1 VSQGLAFGPFLFTKG
16 GGSLNLHAELF
27 DGLRKAWAAYIQ
39 PIQRHQ
45 KQDDPKGG
53 RKMQRKLVLLGTIIA
68 IMLVTVPLAQ
78 AITFGQPDDDA
89 HPNVGAMIV
98 EDRDGIFLYC
108 SGTLI
113 APDVFLTASHC
124 TVAAA
129 FYGADPHDVWVT
141 FDPVYNSSAT
151 LHRGTYFINPN
162 YGHDMHDLHDV
173 AVIILDTPIPSTAE
187 DSENG
192 IDPAQLPPA
201 GLLDSM
207 KKAHE
212 LKGRKFVTVG
222 YGRLR
227 DDKTGGPHAI
237 GGAGERYNAE
247 QTFQAL
253 KPFWLQISM
262 NPSTGNGGT
271 CYGDSGGPHFLD
283 GTDMVVSLTVTGDA
297 WCRATDVTY
306 RLDTESAR
314 NYLQQFV
321 DLP

>member
-1 VSQGLAFGPFLFTKG
+1 MKEFTAHKRLA
-16 GGSLNLHAELF
+16 
-27 DGLRKAWAAYIQ
+27 IC
-39 PIQRHQ
+39 
-45 KQDDPKGG
+45 
-53 RKMQRKLVLLGTIIA
+53 LVVAILL
-68 IMLVTVPLAQ
+68 LVVVIPAL
-78 AITFGQPDDDA
+78 AITFGEPDGDN

-98 EDRDGIFLYC
+98 KEPDGEYYLYC

-129 FYGADPHDVWVT
+129 AYGADPHDVYVT
-141 FDPVYNSSAT
+141 FDPIYDEDAT
-151 LHRGTYFINPN
+151 LHQGTYDINPN

-173 AVIILDTPIPSTAE
+173 AVIILDEPIPSTE
-187 DSENG
+187 

-201 GLLDSM
+201 GLLDDL
-207 KKAHE
+207 KKSHQ
-212 LKGRKFVTVG
+212 LKGQEFVTVG

-227 DDKTGGPHAI
+227 NEKTRGPHAI
-237 GGAGERYNAE
+237 GEAGERYYAE

-253 KPFWLQISM
+253 KPYWLQLSM

-271 CYGDSGGPHFLD
+271 CYGDSGGPHFLGESD
-283 GTDMVVSLTVTGDA
+283 IVVSLTVTGDA

-306 RLDTESAR
+306 RLDTDSAR
-314 NYLQQFV
+314 EYLGDFV